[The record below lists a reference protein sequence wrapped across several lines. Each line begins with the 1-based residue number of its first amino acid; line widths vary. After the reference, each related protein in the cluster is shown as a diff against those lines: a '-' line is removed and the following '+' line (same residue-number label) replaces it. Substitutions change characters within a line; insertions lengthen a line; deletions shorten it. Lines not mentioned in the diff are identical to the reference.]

1 MDNYT
6 VIHIIILP
14 IQTIIQYNY
23 TRIHII
29 IWITNNYMINYT
41 NNYLDNYPQEIY
53 AKLSIIFT
61 LLECAEF
68 VVCLLSNLVCVDVR
82 VCGGYGCHVY
92 HHWAE
97 LNVIHALCGTER
109 GIHPAETTM
118 DNAHW

>member
-41 NNYLDNYPQEIY
+41 NNYLDNYPLEIY

-68 VVCLLSNLVCVDVR
+68 VVCLLSNLVCVWT
-82 VCGGYGCHVY
+82 CVY
-92 HHWAE
+92 VEAMAVMFTITG
-97 LNVIHALCGTER
+97 LSST
-109 GIHPAETTM
+109 
-118 DNAHW
+118 